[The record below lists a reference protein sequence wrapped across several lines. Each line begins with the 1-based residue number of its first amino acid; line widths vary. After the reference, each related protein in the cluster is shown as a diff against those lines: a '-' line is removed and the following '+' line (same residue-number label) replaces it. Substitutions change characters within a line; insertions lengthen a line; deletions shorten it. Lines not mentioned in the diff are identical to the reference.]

1 MPSEEPTDTNAI
13 NITDADL
20 DEEEDED
27 EPCKKCCKPAT
38 KPGVQ
43 KKKKAPA
50 KVSPIV
56 IKQRKE
62 VVEKR
67 IEQLEVRLARDK
79 AIQQQYAESL
89 AAAEAALAEAIAASQ
104 SVIADETTRDA
115 IAV

>member
-1 MPSEEPTDTNAI
+1 
-13 NITDADL
+13 
-20 DEEEDED
+20 
-27 EPCKKCCKPAT
+27 
-38 KPGVQ
+38 
-43 KKKKAPA
+43 
-50 KVSPIV
+50 

-104 SVIADETTRDA
+104 SVVADETTRDS

>member
-1 MPSEEPTDTNAI
+1 MPSDEPTDNNTI

-20 DEEEDED
+20 DEEDED
-27 EPCKKCCKPAT
+27 EPCKKCCKPT